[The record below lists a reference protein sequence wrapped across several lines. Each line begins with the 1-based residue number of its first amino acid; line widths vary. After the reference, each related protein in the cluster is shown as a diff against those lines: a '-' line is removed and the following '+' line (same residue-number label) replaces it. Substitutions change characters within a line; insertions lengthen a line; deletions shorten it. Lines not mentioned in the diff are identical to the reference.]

1 MEHRTNA
8 HKLFL
13 WLLAPLFALCAALAL
28 AVLLPGYARTAHAA
42 ESGHTE
48 HGAGWTALS
57 ADGGTLTGGNYYLA
71 SDVTL
76 TTDLT
81 VSGTVT
87 LCLNGYV
94 LTGTGSGAVIM
105 VGSGGDF
112 TLCDCREGAA
122 DVANEINGVP
132 YNSGVITGGTG
143 RRGDTTA
150 GGGIRADY
158 DTVFTLNGGAIV
170 GNRADLGGG
179 VYACGDAFIM
189 NGGTIAG
196 NTATG
201 DIFSDG
207 GGVYVLD
214 CAFTMNGGT
223 IARNTAE
230 SGGGGVYMI
239 GDVFTMKGGTIAD
252 NTAQSGS
259 GVLLSYSSFTIN
271 GGYFGAGSI
280 AGDTASILGGYFA
293 EDPRTYVDAG
303 YFNEETHTV
312 VTLSEE
318 EHYGDGDFDADYSY
332 AVYRAPSGYDIEDL
346 EITYGT
352 AYAPATS
359 YAVQNAAVTYSWEE
373 TSGEGASANGT
384 GTGLPQNA
392 GIYTVTVTF
401 AAGIDVAN
409 KVCFPQG
416 TAAFTVVI
424 GKADYDMSGVSFEDA
439 TYTYDGGEKT
449 LTVTGALPEGV
460 TVSYSAN
467 TLTDAGELEVTATFT
482 GEDTDNYNAIDPMTA
497 TLTIRKATYDMSGV
511 SFEDATYTYDGG
523 EKTLTVTGALPEGV
537 TVSYS
542 ANTLTDAGELEVTA
556 TFTGEDTDNYNAI
569 APMTATLTIDKATPV
584 YELPEGLTAKE
595 GQTLSEIA
603 LPAGWAWE
611 EAALSVG
618 EAGEKTFA
626 AVYTPADTANYAA
639 ARVALT
645 VTVEPLLSGGAIA
658 GIAIGCTAGAL
669 LIAYG
674 ALAFCFKKG
683 VVKGAFFA
691 RIYPFIK

>member
-13 WLLAPLFALCAALAL
+13 WLLAALFALCAALAL
-28 AVLLPGYARTAHAA
+28 AVLLPGYARTAHVA
-42 ESGHTE
+42 ESGHTG

-57 ADGGTLTGGNYYLA
+57 ADCGTLTGGNYYLA

-293 EDPRTYVDAG
+293 EDPRAYVDAG

-318 EHYGDGDFDADYSY
+318 EHYGDGDFDADYPY
-332 AVYRAPSGYDIEDL
+332 AVYGAPSGYDIEDL

-392 GIYTVTVTF
+392 GTYTVTATF

-449 LTVTGALPEGV
+449 LTVTGTLPEGV

-497 TLTIRKATYDMSGV
+497 TLTI
-511 SFEDATYTYDGG
+511 
-523 EKTLTVTGALPEGV
+523 
-537 TVSYS
+537 
-542 ANTLTDAGELEVTA
+542 N
-556 TFTGEDTDNYNAI
+556 
-569 APMTATLTIDKATPV
+569 KATPV
-584 YELPEGLTAKE
+584 YELPEGLTAKA

-674 ALAFCFKKG
+674 ALALCFKKG

>member
-13 WLLAPLFALCAALAL
+13 WLLAALFALCAVLAL

-42 ESGHTE
+42 ESGHTG

-318 EHYGDGDFDADYSY
+318 EHYGDGNFDADYPY

-392 GIYTVTVTF
+392 GTYTVTAAF

-439 TYTYDGGEKT
+439 TYAYDGGEKT
-449 LTVTGALPEGV
+449 LTVTGTLPEGV

-467 TLTDAGELEVTATFT
+467 TLTNAGELEVTATFTGEDTDNYNAIAPMTAMLTIRKADYDMSGVSFEDATYTYDGGEKTLTVTGTLPEGVTVSYSANTLTNAGELEVTATFT

-497 TLTIRKATYDMSGV
+497 TLTI
-511 SFEDATYTYDGG
+511 
-523 EKTLTVTGALPEGV
+523 
-537 TVSYS
+537 
-542 ANTLTDAGELEVTA
+542 
-556 TFTGEDTDNYNAI
+556 
-569 APMTATLTIDKATPV
+569 DKATPV

-595 GQTLSEIA
+595 GQTISEIA
-603 LPAGWAWE
+603 LPAGWTWE

-674 ALAFCFKKG
+674 ALALCFKKG

>member
-1 MEHRTNA
+1 M
-8 HKLFL
+8 
-13 WLLAPLFALCAALAL
+13 
-28 AVLLPGYARTAHAA
+28 
-42 ESGHTE
+42 
-48 HGAGWTALS
+48 
-57 ADGGTLTGGNYYLA
+57 A
-71 SDVTL
+71 SDL
-76 TTDLT
+76 
-81 VSGTVT
+81 
-87 LCLNGYV
+87 
-94 LTGTGSGAVIM
+94 
-105 VGSGGDF
+105 
-112 TLCDCREGAA
+112 
-122 DVANEINGVP
+122 
-132 YNSGVITGGTG
+132 
-143 RRGDTTA
+143 
-150 GGGIRADY
+150 
-158 DTVFTLNGGAIV
+158 
-170 GNRADLGGG
+170 
-179 VYACGDAFIM
+179 
-189 NGGTIAG
+189 
-196 NTATG
+196 
-201 DIFSDG
+201 
-207 GGVYVLD
+207 
-214 CAFTMNGGT
+214 
-223 IARNTAE
+223 
-230 SGGGGVYMI
+230 
-239 GDVFTMKGGTIAD
+239 GGTIAD

-467 TLTDAGELEVTATFT
+467 ALTDAGELEVTATFT

-626 AVYTPADTANYAA
+626 AVYTPADTAYYAA

>member
-1 MEHRTNA
+1 MISR
-8 HKLFL
+8 
-13 WLLAPLFALCAALAL
+13 CAT
-28 AVLLPGYARTAHAA
+28 AVR
-42 ESGHTE
+42 
-48 HGAGWTALS
+48 
-57 ADGGTLTGGNYYLA
+57 
-71 SDVTL
+71 
-76 TTDLT
+76 
-81 VSGTVT
+81 
-87 LCLNGYV
+87 
-94 LTGTGSGAVIM
+94 
-105 VGSGGDF
+105 
-112 TLCDCREGAA
+112 GAA

-207 GGVYVLD
+207 GGVYALD

-318 EHYGDGDFDADYSY
+318 EHYGDGDFDADYPY

-392 GIYTVTVTF
+392 GTYTVTATF

-424 GKADYDMSGVSFEDA
+424 GKATYDMSGVSFEDA

-449 LTVTGALPEGV
+449 LTVTGTLPEGV

-497 TLTIRKATYDMSGV
+497 TLTI
-511 SFEDATYTYDGG
+511 
-523 EKTLTVTGALPEGV
+523 
-537 TVSYS
+537 
-542 ANTLTDAGELEVTA
+542 
-556 TFTGEDTDNYNAI
+556 
-569 APMTATLTIDKATPV
+569 DKATPV
-584 YELPEGLTAKE
+584 YELPEGLTAKA

-674 ALAFCFKKG
+674 ALALCFKKG

>member
-13 WLLAPLFALCAALAL
+13 WLLAALFALCAALAL

-42 ESGHTE
+42 ESGHTG

-189 NGGTIAG
+189 NGGTIA
-196 NTATG
+196 
-201 DIFSDG
+201 
-207 GGVYVLD
+207 
-214 CAFTMNGGT
+214 
-223 IARNTAE
+223 RNTAE

-259 GVLLSYSSFTIN
+259 GVILSYSTFTIN

-293 EDPRTYVDAG
+293 EDPRAYVDAG

-318 EHYGDGDFDADYSY
+318 EHYGDGDFDADYPY
-332 AVYRAPSGYDIEDL
+332 AVYGAPSEYDIEDL

-359 YAVQNAAVTYSWEE
+359 YTVQNAAVTYSWEE

-392 GIYTVTVTF
+392 GTYTVTAAF

-416 TAAFTVVI
+416 AAAFTVVI

-449 LTVTGALPEGV
+449 LTVTGTLPEGV
-460 TVSYSAN
+460 MVSYSAN
-467 TLTDAGELEVTATFT
+467 TLTNAGELEVTATFT
-482 GEDTDNYNAIDPMTA
+482 GEDADNYNAIDPMTA
-497 TLTIRKATYDMSGV
+497 TLTIR
-511 SFEDATYTYDGG
+511 
-523 EKTLTVTGALPEGV
+523 
-537 TVSYS
+537 
-542 ANTLTDAGELEVTA
+542 
-556 TFTGEDTDNYNAI
+556 
-569 APMTATLTIDKATPV
+569 KATPV

-658 GIAIGCTAGAL
+658 GIAIGCTVGAL

-674 ALAFCFKKG
+674 ALALCFKKG